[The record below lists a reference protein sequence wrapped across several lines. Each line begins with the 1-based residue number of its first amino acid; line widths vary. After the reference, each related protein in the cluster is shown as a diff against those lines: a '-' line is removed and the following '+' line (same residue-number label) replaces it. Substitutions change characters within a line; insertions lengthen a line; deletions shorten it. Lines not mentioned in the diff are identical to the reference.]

1 MLPNMKSFFLFL
13 IFIISIFSLKAQGV
27 KDSGEKTIQMQ
38 LISNNDA
45 YYLVQEREIKS
56 QDENS
61 KPQTS
66 FNFKLKRTI
75 DNGKTF
81 SYCNIDTIKQT
92 LNEGVNHRNIHIR
105 FVDNSLG
112 FIYGCSGNEKNK
124 PFLFRTEDGGV
135 TWSIIFANEISTP
148 LRRNDFYMFSN
159 LKGILIT
166 NWNSQPYFNY
176 SITEDGG
183 KTWSKKSFKI
193 SQIDFQISNNDE
205 LLSAVYTDQA
215 EVTIRLSKPDSGNP
229 SSSEFIIIQSIDY
242 GQTFKELR

>member
-1 MLPNMKSFFLFL
+1 MLPCMKSLFLFL
-13 IFIISIFSLKAQGV
+13 ICISSIFTLNAQVIG
-27 KDSGEKTIQMQ
+27 DSGEKTIQMQ

-56 QDENS
+56 QNENS
-61 KPQTS
+61 APQNS
-66 FNFKLKRTI
+66 FNFKLKRTV

-81 SYCNIDTIKQT
+81 TYCNIDTIKEI
-92 LNEGVNHRNIHIR
+92 LYEGVNRRNIHIR

-135 TWSIIFANEISTP
+135 TWSIIFTNEISTP

-193 SQIDFQISNNDE
+193 SQIDFQISNDDE

-215 EVTIRLSKPDSGNP
+215 EVTIRLSKPDSRNP
-229 SSSEFIIIQSIDY
+229 AGTDLIIIQSSDY